1 MIRLLP
7 LSWLLRLVRWT
18 QPRSGAVLEAGA
30 PSGREV
36 VAQPPRGH
44 ACKLLALTAEAG
56 VAQTACLPCRR
67 LEVGSAS
74 ARRLPTCDTAERH
87 SALRRQPRRSAELRF
102 GPGRFGSRR
111 SFRPRSGRT
120 TATGPR
126 AQSPRAHGGGG
137 RSADSLSAV
146 SPTGSRQRVRPQV
159 ANLRHGRAPLCATVV
174 TASRCRR
181 SRSRRDAGRGG
192 DGQSHTTH
200 GRRWVSEGVRAG
212 QRARGEDADPQIEV
226 ISECRCSFSC
236 HRLSYQVPLQ
246 LPGRKSK
253 LDRFQCFV
261 ERGDVL

>member
-1 MIRLLP
+1 M
-7 LSWLLRLVRWT
+7 
-18 QPRSGAVLEAGA
+18 E
-30 PSGREV
+30 
-36 VAQPPRGH
+36 
-44 ACKLLALTAEAG
+44 
-56 VAQTACLPCRR
+56 RR
-67 LEVGSAS
+67 LRGQFVCCDAGWQSADRPPAGSDGARLCPAERDQPSHFPAS
-74 ARRLPTCDTAERH
+74 RAQGNDQAPPPFVAAAAGPMDTA
-87 SALRRQPRRSAELRF
+87 ALR
-102 GPGRFGSRR
+102 GRAGSRR
-111 SFRPRSGRT
+111 SLRPRSGRS

-126 AQSPRAHGGGG
+126 VQTPRAHGGGG

-146 SPTGSRQRVRPQV
+146 SPTGSRQRVPPQV